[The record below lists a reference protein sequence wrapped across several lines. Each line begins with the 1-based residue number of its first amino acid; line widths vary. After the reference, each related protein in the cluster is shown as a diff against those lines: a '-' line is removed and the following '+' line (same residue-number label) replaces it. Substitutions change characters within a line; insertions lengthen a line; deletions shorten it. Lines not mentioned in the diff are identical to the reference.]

1 MPLTKQIPISQ
12 IVIDNLPI
20 NLKTLSLI
28 DYIRNNPNII
38 LPPITVQIIA
48 NGKYKLKDGRYR
60 YLAFKMLEISMINAK
75 VQNKKLL
82 PLKLG
87 NIRLTT

>member
-38 LPPITVQIIA
+38 LPPITVQVIA
-48 NGKYKLKDGRYR
+48 NGKYKLKDGRHR

-75 VQNKKLL
+75 IQDAGSISLS
-82 PLKLG
+82 
-87 NIRLTT
+87 I

>member
-38 LPPITVQIIA
+38 LPPITIQIIA
-48 NGKYKLKDGRYR
+48 NGKYKLKDGRHR

-75 VQNKKLL
+75 VQDAGSISLSV
-82 PLKLG
+82 
-87 NIRLTT
+87 